1 MLCFLKER
9 KMLKLTSAWYLYPSI
24 FLPYKRDDEDDHDD
38 DYGKY
43 ILSFAIK
50 LDHIFKIE
58 THFP

>member
-24 FLPYKRDDEDDHDD
+24 FLPYKRDDC
-38 DYGKY
+38 GKY